1 MISYHIA
8 LAALQCDA
16 VEVAAASVFDA
27 ALECTMCWGA
37 PPRGCGTWYGPV
49 RSDRCDRFS

>member
-16 VEVAAASVFDA
+16 VKVAAASVFDA
-27 ALECTMCWGA
+27 ALECTMCWGRA
-37 PPRGCGTWYGPV
+37 PAGLRYVV
-49 RSDRCDRFS
+49 RSGSFRQM